1 MNYIFNVEYLEQ
13 VVPVRY
19 HTWWPN
25 ENDDFYLFNP
35 EEIEDRIY
43 HYAGLY
49 PWHEYLYTPSLRFNG
64 GYYGDPSDDSL
75 YNFVTYDD
83 WYARV
88 RHVLDSLLAIPS
100 PIRLDLIDNYQD
112 IDSVYM
118 TFDLVAE
125 DVLPDTLRLF
135 VAATESLHRY
145 PFPTGKSWH
154 AFRDFAVDSG
164 GYDLTMIEGD
174 SVRYNW
180 TYPIDP
186 DYRVDRLVSNIWVE
200 DPDTKEV
207 LTAIR
212 SFVPDISGIDVV
224 DVPEVMLHRNVPN
237 PFTSKTRIS
246 YSVKAAGR
254 VRLAVYSLTG
264 RLVREIVDGY
274 VEPGSYSAVWDGRDN
289 FGNDV
294 AGGVYYYRLER
305 GEGFRAG
312 KMILLR

>member
-1 MNYIFNVEYLEQ
+1 
-13 VVPVRY
+13 
-19 HTWWPN
+19 
-25 ENDDFYLFNP
+25 
-35 EEIEDRIY
+35 
-43 HYAGLY
+43 
-49 PWHEYLYTPSLRFNG
+49 
-64 GYYGDPSDDSL
+64 
-75 YNFVTYDD
+75 
-83 WYARV
+83 
-88 RHVLDSLLAIPS
+88 
-100 PIRLDLIDNYQD
+100 
-112 IDSVYM
+112 
-118 TFDLVAE
+118 
-125 DVLPDTLRLF
+125 
-135 VAATESLHRY
+135 
-145 PFPTGKSWH
+145 
-154 AFRDFAVDSG
+154 
-164 GYDLTMIEGD
+164 MIEGD

-237 PFTSKTRIS
+237 PFTSKTSIS

-289 FGNDV
+289 LGNDV

-305 GEGFRAG
+305 GEAFHAG